1 MLILRYPEQIAQRWC
16 PKNFYPKW
24 WQGYAGV
31 QECFN
36 CAGFGS
42 SMAGTAAMFYVL
54 LGVPRNASQND
65 IAPWL
70 GTYWQSS
77 SGLFLLLG
85 LFTSRVGHQDCDPSL
100 FFMWGPKCLFQGTT
114 ASIRWLIIVY
124 KIALSIKWY
133 WQPHSGQWIIW
144 HRMDGSSLVFLQRKF
159 QREHTCTLS
168 ISINLQLYTVLRF
181 VFGG

>member
-1 MLILRYPEQIAQRWC
+1 M
-16 PKNFYPKW
+16 PKKLLS
-24 WQGYAGV
+24 QVMAGV
-31 QECFN
+31 CRGPRMFQLCRIWLEHGRYGRHVLRT
-36 CAGFGS
+36 AGRAEKRFPEWHS
-42 SMAGTAAMFYVL
+42 SMAWNILTVL
-54 LGVPRNASQND
+54 FWIIPLVGSFHFKGWAPRL
-65 IAPWL
+65 W
-70 GTYWQSS
+70 
-77 SGLFLLLG
+77 
-85 LFTSRVGHQDCDPSL
+85 SL
-100 FFMWGPKCLFQGTT
+100 SFFFMWGPKCLFQGTT